1 MIRVWSRPSA
11 SGFASHFG
19 TCPTEY
25 NICCNYRAVTTIGK
39 KVEVSPSLMF
49 LGTVARP
56 TRVSYLH
63 CFFKP
68 IIDRIAEQCF

>member
-1 MIRVWSRPSA
+1 MIRVWPRPSA
-11 SGFASHFG
+11 SGFASLVRALRSTTYVVQG
-19 TCPTEY
+19 CY
-25 NICCNYRAVTTIGK
+25 DYRK

>member
-1 MIRVWSRPSA
+1 MLYVVQ
-11 SGFASHFG
+11 G
-19 TCPTEY
+19 CY
-25 NICCNYRAVTTIGK
+25 DYRK